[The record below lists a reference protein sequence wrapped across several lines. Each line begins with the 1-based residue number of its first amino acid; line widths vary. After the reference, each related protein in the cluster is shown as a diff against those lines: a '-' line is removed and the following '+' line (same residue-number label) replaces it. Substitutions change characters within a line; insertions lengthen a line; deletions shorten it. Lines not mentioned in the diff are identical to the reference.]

1 MGIGWQGF
9 HIEWIHCTTRD
20 ADYDVEHHD
29 ALYPARAGS
38 PRGSCQR
45 RSGIGEIAGLIIYLM
60 VDICIED
67 EDHYVCCYQP
77 SSVLFSHSCYC
88 SRSCTMPYE
97 VKQITMVTTSSSHR
111 LLISIVS
118 VNFPSILAE
127 ATASG
132 SHQTTKCLQLIYT
145 RQSSLASHQ
154 EIREWFLCRWRRLLA
169 CVSII
174 FINVTSCCCSCA
186 NFVIIILMTNN
197 PKIIL

>member
-1 MGIGWQGF
+1 
-9 HIEWIHCTTRD
+9 
-20 ADYDVEHHD
+20 
-29 ALYPARAGS
+29 
-38 PRGSCQR
+38 
-45 RSGIGEIAGLIIYLM
+45 
-60 VDICIED
+60 
-67 EDHYVCCYQP
+67 
-77 SSVLFSHSCYC
+77 
-88 SRSCTMPYE
+88 MPYE

-186 NFVIIILMTNN
+186 NFVIIIQMTKSKTNLSCQGRVGFRI
-197 PKIIL
+197 PWHVESSIHQGQLSAPWRHMGMGRCRRYERQRFAIVLSIHWLLLTCFTVSILYFCRSSCHDGEYNISLWT